1 MTAPAAPHAPH
12 APVML
17 DEAVSALAPRDG
29 GLYVDGTFGAGGYS
43 RAILAAADCR
53 VLAFDRDPSAGPEG
67 EMMAR
72 AYPGRFRLVTA
83 PFSAMA
89 QYLDGEGADGVVFD
103 LGVSSMQLDRP
114 ERGFSFR
121 ADGPLDMRMAGEGPA
136 AAAAVAHLSEADLAR
151 IFRVY
156 GEEKKARRAA
166 AFIVRARAEAPIETT
181 GRLAEIVRSAVGVSP
196 KSKIDPATRVFQAL
210 RIYVNDEL
218 GELARGLAAAEQVL
232 RPAGRL
238 VVVAFHSLEDRIV
251 KLFLR
256 ARAGRD
262 PAGSRHAP
270 PAQSGPA
277 PSFTLLS
284 AGGQGPSETE
294 AESNP
299 RARSARLRA
308 AVRTEAPAWGADLA
322 ALLPD
327 APPLSALETAR

>member
-1 MTAPAAPHAPH
+1 MSAHE
-12 APVML
+12 PVML
-17 DEAVSALAPRDG
+17 AEVVEALAPRDG

-53 VLAFDRDPSAGPEG
+53 VIAFDRDPSTAAQGKL
-67 EMMAR
+67 MAQ
-72 AYPGRFRLVTA
+72 AYPGRFRLVQA
-83 PFSAMA
+83 PFSEMETGLRDA
-89 QYLDGEGADGVVFD
+89 GEDGADGVVFD
-103 LGVSSMQLDRP
+103 LGVSSMQLDQP

-121 ADGPLDMRMAGEGPA
+121 SDGPLDMRMARAGASA
-136 AAAAVAHLSEADLAR
+136 ADAVAHLSERELET

-166 AFIVRARAEAPIETT
+166 QFIVRERAEAPIRTT
-181 GRLAEIVRSAVGVSP
+181 GRLADIVRAAVGVSP

-256 ARAGRD
+256 ARSGRT

-270 PAQSGPA
+270 PTEAGPS
-277 PSFTLLS
+277 PSFSLLMTG
-284 AGGQGPSETE
+284 AQEPGE
-294 AESNP
+294 AEAASNP

-308 AVRTEAPAWGADLA
+308 ASRTEAPAWPADLS
-322 ALLPD
+322 ALLPA
-327 APPLSALETAR
+327 APRVSTLEAVL